1 MRNVNHWSDGEEGA
15 QDQHQQNRCREIF
28 TMVDRDKSGF
38 VDEKGDFVIINDYV
52 LDQLLRAGV
61 RDAVPGHATDPP
73 ACPQAAAGV

>member
-38 VDEKGDFVIINDYV
+38 VDEKG
-52 LDQLLRAGV
+52 
-61 RDAVPGHATDPP
+61 
-73 ACPQAAAGV
+73 ACCH

>member
-15 QDQHQQNRCREIF
+15 QAQDQQNRCREIF